1 MLEVTEM
8 EQGKA
13 ETERQTDTRTTRME
27 TQREAE
33 LERGVELSE
42 KRKRNTR
49 IDIKQAGGS
58 REMSFL
64 SAKCRIFVVVVA

>member
-8 EQGKA
+8 EEGKA

-49 IDIKQAGGS
+49 IEAS
-58 REMSFL
+58 RGIQRDEFSFC
-64 SAKCRIFVVVVA
+64 KM

>member
-8 EQGKA
+8 EEGRA

-42 KRKRNTR
+42 K
-49 IDIKQAGGS
+49 
-58 REMSFL
+58 
-64 SAKCRIFVVVVA
+64 